1 MSFLEILI
9 IDKPKLNNAI
19 LIEGLPGIG
28 NVGKLAVS
36 HLINVLNAKKSLEIY
51 SSSLPPQVKINK
63 GGIVSLTNNE
73 FYYYKNSSNQRDVIF
88 LTGEHQGL
96 DHEGQYDLCIKIIEL
111 AKEMGVTEIITL
123 GGYGLGKIVD
133 NPRVLGAATSTSM
146 VNKLK
151 KVGVQFSE
159 DQEDSNAG
167 IVGASGL
174 LLGLG
179 SLEGLEGGCLMGET
193 SGYIADP
200 KSAREILLILQKLL
214 SIEIDLSELD
224 DKVEK
229 VGAITKH
236 LSGLSNPLEE
246 SEVDINYIE

>member
-1 MSFLEILI
+1 MSFLQISV
-9 IDKPKLNNAI
+9 IDKPMLKNAI

-28 NVGKLAVS
+28 NVGKLAVN
-36 HLINVLNAKKSLEIY
+36 HLINELNAKKSLEIY
-51 SSSLPPQVKINK
+51 SSTLPPQVKINK
-63 GGIVSLTNNE
+63 GGIVSLINNE
-73 FYYYKNSSNQRDVIF
+73 FHYYKNSNGQRDIIF

-96 DHEGQYDLCIKIIEL
+96 DHQGQYELCIKILEL
-111 AKEMGVTEIITL
+111 AKEMGVTELITL
-123 GGYGLGKIVD
+123 GGYGLGKIVE

-151 KVGVQFSE
+151 KAGVHFSK
-159 DQEDSNAG
+159 DQEEPNAG

-179 SLEGLEGGCLMGET
+179 KLDGLEGGCLMGET

-214 SIEIDLSELD
+214 NIDIDLSDLD
-224 DKVEK
+224 DKVKK

-236 LSGLSNPLEE
+236 LTDLTIPLED
-246 SEVDINYIE
+246 SETNIRYIE

>member
-1 MSFLEILI
+1 MSFLEISI
-9 IDKPKLNNAI
+9 TDKPKLNNAI

-63 GGIVSLTNNE
+63 GGIVSLANNE
-73 FYYYKNSSNQRDVIF
+73 FYYYKNSTNQRDVIF

-151 KVGVQFSE
+151 KAGVEFSE

-167 IVGASGL
+167 IIGASGL

-179 SLEGLEGGCLMGET
+179 RLEGLEGGCLMGET

-224 DKVEK
+224 EKVEK

-236 LSGLSNPLEE
+236 LAGLSNPLEE
-246 SEVDINYIE
+246 SEADINYIE